1 MNNLQIFSSEEFG
14 KIRTVIIDGEPWFCM
29 TDICKALEIS
39 NTSQAK
45 TRLNADGVITN
56 EVIDSIGRKQNA
68 NFVNEPNMY
77 KLIFQSRKESAERF
91 TDWVTSEVL
100 PAIRKTGSYQKPMT
114 VAEQIQLLAQG
125 NQDHEE
131 RIEKLENTMTIDY
144 GQQKYLGDLVSKVV
158 IEVLGGKKS
167 NAYDEIGKK
176 VFAECNRDVKTYFDV
191 NARNN
196 IPKLRYQE
204 AVEYIKE
211 WTPCANTKIMIRDYN
226 AQIRMQVSP
235 KVKKQFSTSLKDL
248 ENIGIHIT
256 EQQYSD
262 LCEINLFMKGM
273 PDIPVYNILLVL
285 KTLGLIPTKMPD
297 QKSNKER
304 NGNLDERIKSGF
316 ERKFGKIEK

>member
-1 MNNLQIFSSEEFG
+1 MNSLQIFNSEEFG
-14 KIRTVIIDGEPWFCM
+14 EIRTVIIDGEPWFCM

-211 WTPCANTKIMIRDYN
+211 WTPCANTKIMIRDCN
-226 AQIRMQVSP
+226 AQGR
-235 KVKKQFSTSLKDL
+235 LA
-248 ENIGIHIT
+248 E
-256 EQQYSD
+256 
-262 LCEINLFMKGM
+262 
-273 PDIPVYNILLVL
+273 
-285 KTLGLIPTKMPD
+285 
-297 QKSNKER
+297 
-304 NGNLDERIKSGF
+304 
-316 ERKFGKIEK
+316 

>member
-14 KIRTVIIDGEPWFCM
+14 EIRTVIIDGEPWFCM

-211 WTPCANTKIMIRDYN
+211 WTPCANTKIMIRDCN
-226 AQIRMQVSP
+226 AQIIM
-235 KVKKQFSTSLKDL
+235 
-248 ENIGIHIT
+248 
-256 EQQYSD
+256 
-262 LCEINLFMKGM
+262 
-273 PDIPVYNILLVL
+273 
-285 KTLGLIPTKMPD
+285 
-297 QKSNKER
+297 
-304 NGNLDERIKSGF
+304 
-316 ERKFGKIEK
+316 

>member
-1 MNNLQIFSSEEFG
+1 MSSLQIFNSEEFG
-14 KIRTVIIDGEPWFCM
+14 EIRTVIIDGEPWFCM

-114 VAEQIQLLAQG
+114 IAEQIQLLAQG

-144 GQQKYLGDLVSKVV
+144 GQQKYLGDLVSRVV

-211 WTPCANTKIMIRDYN
+211 WTPCANTKIMIRDCN
-226 AQIRMQVSP
+226 AQITM
-235 KVKKQFSTSLKDL
+235 
-248 ENIGIHIT
+248 
-256 EQQYSD
+256 
-262 LCEINLFMKGM
+262 
-273 PDIPVYNILLVL
+273 
-285 KTLGLIPTKMPD
+285 
-297 QKSNKER
+297 
-304 NGNLDERIKSGF
+304 
-316 ERKFGKIEK
+316 